1 MARLHL
7 TGSTHEYGDVFT
19 YRFRPQGTLSFQP
32 GEYGHLFFPQLL
44 RRFAKPV
51 REISFA
57 SAPGDDEV
65 WFTLDHSS
73 GSPFQE
79 HFRSLAPGAAMQV
92 FGIGGHLKLPED
104 PARPL
109 VLVGGGIGVTPF
121 RSILRHLRVH
131 QPQTP
136 VALVHAARGD
146 YLYGDE
152 FAAMPIAYHRVGRAE
167 LADTL
172 AAVGDVEPP
181 AAYLVAG
188 SDAFI
193 SGAVEHLHNAGVPD
207 DDIQTDTF
215 KGLHDDATTAVA
227 P

>member
-7 TGSTHEYGDVFT
+7 IGSTPEYGDVVT
-19 YRFRPQGTLSFQP
+19 YRFRPQGDLSFAP

-65 WFTLDHSS
+65 WFTLDHAS
-73 GSPFQE
+73 GSPFQQ

-146 YLYGDE
+146 YLFGTE
-152 FAAMPIAYHRVGRAE
+152 FAAMPIAYHQVGRAE

-172 AAVGDVEPP
+172 AAVADVEPP
-181 AAYLVAG
+181 PEYLVAG
-188 SDAFI
+188 SAVFI
-193 SGAVEHLHNAGVPD
+193 SGAVEHLHNAGVPNGS
-207 DDIQTDTF
+207 IQTDTF
-215 KGLHDDATTAVA
+215 KGLHDLDAATVT